1 MSVILSSRSLGDSP
15 HAHLSGYPDATC
27 SHMGV
32 HVLRPSGL
40 LADDPSREGLW
51 FAECE
56 EKEVLM
62 TEKSNTNLGRD
73 KIALWTAVFGLLT
86 VVVELVIK
94 VVSYARSHSQ
104 FRLQLPS

>member
-1 MSVILSSRSLGDSP
+1 MQI
-15 HAHLSGYPDATC
+15 C
-27 SHMGV
+27 SHMGI

-40 LADDPSREGLW
+40 LADDPSQEGLW
-51 FAECE
+51 FVECE

-62 TEKSNTNLGRD
+62 DENPNTDLGRD
-73 KIALWTAVFGLLT
+73 KIALWTAIFGLLT

-104 FRLQLPS
+104 FRLQLPSQR